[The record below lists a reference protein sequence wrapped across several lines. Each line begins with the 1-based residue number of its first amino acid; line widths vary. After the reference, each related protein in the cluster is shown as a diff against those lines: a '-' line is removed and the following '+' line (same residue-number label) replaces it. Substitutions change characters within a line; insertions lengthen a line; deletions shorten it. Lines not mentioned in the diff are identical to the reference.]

1 LRRLVTLGLLIAC
14 ASVAAGCGDDNDGS
28 GDSSGSPTRLVASAA
43 SSMTEALEKCAP
55 QFGDAENAD
64 VRLSF
69 AGSDELA
76 AQIRQGAKVDVYAAA
91 NTRLPDELHSDDLL
105 EKPVEF
111 ATNEF
116 VLAVP
121 KDSEVDSIDDLTKPG
136 TTVVVGS
143 QSVPI
148 GAYTRDMLARLPPD
162 QEKAILA
169 NVRSNE
175 PDVKGIVGKLTQ
187 GAADAGFVYVTD
199 VNATGG
205 DLKAIELPGELEP
218 QVTYGAGVVKKAE
231 QPELARRF
239 VDGLTDG
246 DCAAALKH
254 AGFGPAP

>member
-1 LRRLVTLGLLIAC
+1 VLLA
-14 ASVAAGCGDDNDGS
+14 AVVAGCGGDG
-28 GDSSGSPTRLVASAA
+28 GGSDKSTRLVVSAA
-43 SSMTEALEKCAP
+43 SSMTEALETCAP
-55 QFGDAENAD
+55 RFGDAEDAE

-91 NTRLPDELHSDDLL
+91 NTRIPDELHAEGLL
-105 EKPVEF
+105 SKPVEF

-121 KDSEVDSIDDLTKPG
+121 NDSDVSSLEDLTKEG
-136 TTVVVGS
+136 TTIVVGS
-143 QSVPI
+143 ESVPI
-148 GAYTRDMLARLPPD
+148 GAYTRETLAKLPPD
-162 QEKAILA
+162 HEKAILA

-199 VNATGG
+199 VNAAG
-205 DLKAIELPGELEP
+205 DKLMAIELPADLEP

-231 QPELARRF
+231 QPSLAQKF
-239 VDGLTDG
+239 VDGLANG
-246 DCAAALKH
+246 DCADALRD

>member
-1 LRRLVTLGLLIAC
+1 MTRLFCIVLLAAGAAVVT
-14 ASVAAGCGDDNDGS
+14 GCGDDNDGGGGS
-28 GDSSGSPTRLVASAA
+28 GESTRLVVSAA
-43 SSMTEALEKCAP
+43 SSMTEALDSCAP
-55 QFGDAENAD
+55 KFGNSENAD

-76 AQIRQGAKVDVYAAA
+76 AQIQQGAKVDVYAAA
-91 NTRLPDELHSDDLL
+91 NTRIPDELHADDLL
-105 EKPVEF
+105 STPVEF

-121 KDSEVDSIDDLTKPG
+121 KDSNIGSVEDLTKDG
-136 TTVVVGS
+136 TTLVIGS
-143 QSVPI
+143 ESLPI
-148 GAYTRDMLARLPPD
+148 GAYTRETLAKLPPD

-205 DLKAIELPGELEP
+205 DLKAIQLANDLEP
-218 QVTYGAGVVKKAE
+218 NVTYGAGVVKQAE
-231 QPELARRF
+231 HPELATKF
-239 VDGLTDG
+239 VEGLTEG
-246 DCAAALKH
+246 DCAQALAD

>member
-1 LRRLVTLGLLIAC
+1 MTRLWCIVLLAAGAAVVT
-14 ASVAAGCGDDNDGS
+14 GCGDDDSNGS
-28 GDSSGSPTRLVASAA
+28 GGSGESTRLVVSAA
-43 SSMTEALEKCAP
+43 SSMTEALESCAP
-55 QFGDAENAD
+55 KFGDAENAD

-91 NTRLPDELHSDDLL
+91 NTSIPDELHAEGLL
-105 EKPVEF
+105 STPVEF

-121 KDSEVDSIDDLTKPG
+121 KDSDISSLEDLTKEG
-136 TTVVVGS
+136 TTIVIGS
-143 QSVPI
+143 ESVPI
-148 GAYTRDMLARLPPD
+148 GAYTRETLAKLPPD

-205 DLKAIELPGELEP
+205 DLKAITLANDLEP
-218 QVTYGAGVVKKAE
+218 NVTYGAGVVKHAE
-231 QPELARRF
+231 QPELAKMF
-239 VDGLTDG
+239 VEGLTEG
-246 DCAAALKH
+246 DCAQALAD

>member
-1 LRRLVTLGLLIAC
+1 MRTLVVVALLAC
-14 ASVAAGCGDDNDGS
+14 GAFAAGCGDDDDTGGGS
-28 GDSSGSPTRLVASAA
+28 SDSPTRLVVSAA

-55 QFGDAENAD
+55 EFGDAENAD
-64 VRLSF
+64 VKLSF

-76 AQIRQGAKVDVYAAA
+76 AQIRQGAPVDVYAAA
-91 NTRLPDELHSDDLL
+91 NTTLPDELKANGLL

-121 KDSEVDSIDDLTKPG
+121 KGSEIDSVDDLTKGG
-136 TTVVVGS
+136 TTVVIGS
-143 QSVPI
+143 ESVPI
-148 GAYTRDMLARLPPD
+148 GSYTRETLAKLPPA

-199 VNATGG
+199 VHATNGE
-205 DLKAIELPGELEP
+205 LTAIELPADLEP
-218 QVTYGAGVVKKAE
+218 QVAYGAGVVTKTG
-231 QPELARRF
+231 QPELAQKF
-239 VDGLTDG
+239 VDGLADG
-246 DCAAALKH
+246 ACADALSA